1 MSHHR
6 NRRDILYSEEIMY
19 KVHKLLSCDAFN
31 ITALY
36 QIILCSVLE
45 MCQNLFN
52 IEETKKITII
62 KVMIVQAT
70 VQELTCGCNEL
81 FQC

>member
-1 MSHHR
+1 
-6 NRRDILYSEEIMY
+6 MY

-45 MCQNLFN
+45 MCRNIFN
-52 IEETKKITII
+52 IEETNKQITII
-62 KVMIVQAT
+62 TSVMIVQAT
-70 VQELTCGCNEL
+70 VQVLTCGCNES
-81 FQC
+81 FQCWINFWASQCCYQ